1 MNRKLCLLAFM
12 VMLAVA
18 AWADNNQTVTVNGT
32 TQSQAV
38 KRITF
43 NGDEIVLV
51 FADNTQKTVEMTAV
65 KIDFVYDNV
74 ENSVFY
80 QMETPKLKEQ
90 TGVYNNLNGQ
100 SVSGTREKLPKG
112 IYIVDG
118 RKGVVK

>member
-1 MNRKLCLLAFM
+1 MNRKLCLLAF
-12 VMLAVA
+12 VAMLAVS
-18 AWADNNQTVTVNGT
+18 AWGDNKQTVTVNGT
-32 TQSQAV
+32 KQSQAV

-43 NGDEIVLV
+43 NGDEISLV
-51 FADNTQKTVEMTAV
+51 FADNTQKTVDMTAV

-90 TGVYNNLNGQ
+90 TGVYNLNGQ

>member
-1 MNRKLCLLAFM
+1 MNRKLCLLAFV

-18 AWADNNQTVTVNGT
+18 AWADNKQTVIVNGT

-51 FADNTQKTVEMTAV
+51 FADNTQKTVEMTAE

-80 QMETPKLKEQ
+80 QMETPKVKEQ
-90 TGVYNNLNGQ
+90 TGVYNLNGQ

>member
-1 MNRKLCLLAFM
+1 MNRKLCLLAF
-12 VMLAVA
+12 VAMLAVA
-18 AWADNNQTVTVNGT
+18 AWGDNKQTVTVNGT
-32 TQSQAV
+32 KQSQAV

-80 QMETPKLKEQ
+80 QMETPKVKEQ
-90 TGVYNNLNGQ
+90 TGVYNLNGQ

-118 RKGVVK
+118 RKEVVK

>member
-1 MNRKLCLLAFM
+1 MNRKFCLLAF
-12 VMLAVA
+12 VAMLAVA
-18 AWADNNQTVTVNGT
+18 AWGDNKQTVTVNGT
-32 TQSQAV
+32 MQSQAV

-51 FADNTQKTVEMTAV
+51 FADNTQQTVEMTAV

-80 QMETPKLKEQ
+80 QMETPKVKEQ
-90 TGVYNNLNGQ
+90 TGIYNLNGQ
-100 SVSGTREKLPKG
+100 SVSDTREKLPKG

-118 RKGVVK
+118 RKEVVK

>member
-1 MNRKLCLLAFM
+1 MNRKLCLLAF
-12 VMLAVA
+12 VAMLAVT
-18 AWADNNQTVTVNGT
+18 AWGDNKQTVTVNGT

-80 QMETPKLKEQ
+80 QMETPKVKEQ
-90 TGVYNNLNGQ
+90 TGVYNLNGQ

>member
-1 MNRKLCLLAFM
+1 MNRKLCLLAF
-12 VMLAVA
+12 VAMLAVA
-18 AWADNNQTVTVNGT
+18 AWGDNKQTVTVNGT
-32 TQSQAV
+32 MQSQAV

-51 FADNTQKTVEMTAV
+51 FADNTQQTVEMTAV

-80 QMETPKLKEQ
+80 QMETQKKEQ
-90 TGVYNNLNGQ
+90 TGIYNLNGQ
-100 SVSGTREKLPKG
+100 SVGGTREKLPKG

-118 RKGVVK
+118 RKEVVK

>member
-1 MNRKLCLLAFM
+1 MNRKLCLLAIV

-18 AWADNNQTVTVNGT
+18 LWADNKQTVIVNGT

-51 FADNTQKTVEMTAV
+51 FADNTQQTVEMTAV
-65 KIDFVYDNV
+65 KIDFVYDDVVNPVSYQV
-74 ENSVFY
+74 ETSKV
-80 QMETPKLKEQ
+80 KEQ
-90 TGVYNNLNGQ
+90 MGIYNLNGQ
-100 SVSGTREKLPKG
+100 SVSNAREKLPKG

-118 RKGVVK
+118 RKEVVK

>member
-1 MNRKLCLLAFM
+1 MNRKLCLLAIV

-18 AWADNNQTVTVNGT
+18 LWADNKQTVIVNGT

-51 FADNTQKTVEMTAV
+51 FADNTQQTVEMTAV
-65 KIDFVYDNV
+65 KIDFVYDDVVNPV
-74 ENSVFY
+74 SY
-80 QMETPKLKEQ
+80 QLETPKVKEQ
-90 TGVYNNLNGQ
+90 TGIYNLNGQ
-100 SVSGTREKLPKG
+100 SVSDVREKLPKG

-118 RKGVVK
+118 RKEVVK

>member
-1 MNRKLCLLAFM
+1 MNRKLCLLAF
-12 VMLAVA
+12 VAMLAVA
-18 AWADNNQTVTVNGT
+18 AWGDNKQTVTVNGT
-32 TQSQAV
+32 KQSQAV

-51 FADNTQKTVEMTAV
+51 FADNTKKTVEMTAV

-74 ENSVFY
+74 ENTVFY
-80 QMETPKLKEQ
+80 QMETPKVKEQ
-90 TGVYNNLNGQ
+90 TGVYNLNGQ

-118 RKGVVK
+118 RKEVVK

>member
-1 MNRKLCLLAFM
+1 MNRKLCLLAF
-12 VMLAVA
+12 VAMLAVA
-18 AWADNNQTVTVNGT
+18 AWGDNKQTVTVNGT
-32 TQSQAV
+32 KQSQAV

-51 FADNTQKTVEMTAV
+51 FADNTQQTVEMTAV

-80 QMETPKLKEQ
+80 QMETPKVKEQ
-90 TGVYNNLNGQ
+90 TGVYNLNGQ

>member
-1 MNRKLCLLAFM
+1 MNRKLCLLAF
-12 VMLAVA
+12 VAMLAVA
-18 AWADNNQTVTVNGT
+18 AWADNKQTVTVNGT

-51 FADNTQKTVEMTAV
+51 FADNTQQTVEMTAV

-74 ENSVFY
+74 ENTVSY
-80 QMETPKLKEQ
+80 QMETPKVKEQ
-90 TGVYNNLNGQ
+90 TGVYNLNGQ

>member
-1 MNRKLCLLAFM
+1 MNRKLCLLAF
-12 VMLAVA
+12 VAMLAVA
-18 AWADNNQTVTVNGT
+18 AWGDNKQTVTVNGT
-32 TQSQAV
+32 MQSQAV

-51 FADNTQKTVEMTAV
+51 FADNTQQTVEMTAV

-80 QMETPKLKEQ
+80 QMETHKVKEQ
-90 TGVYNNLNGQ
+90 TGIYNLNGQ
-100 SVSGTREKLPKG
+100 SVGGTREKLPKG

-118 RKGVVK
+118 RKEVVK

>member
-1 MNRKLCLLAFM
+1 MNRKFCLLAF
-12 VMLAVA
+12 VAMLAVA
-18 AWADNNQTVTVNGT
+18 TWGDNKQTVTVNGT

-80 QMETPKLKEQ
+80 QMETPKVKEQ
-90 TGVYNNLNGQ
+90 TGIYNLNGQ
-100 SVSGTREKLPKG
+100 SVSDTREKLPKG

>member
-43 NGDEIVLV
+43 NGDEISLV
-51 FADNTQKTVEMTAV
+51 FADNTQQTVDMTAV

-80 QMETPKLKEQ
+80 QMETPKVKEQ
-90 TGVYNNLNGQ
+90 TGVYNLNGQ

-118 RKGVVK
+118 RKGGVK

>member
-1 MNRKLCLLAFM
+1 MNRKLCLLAF
-12 VMLAVA
+12 VAMLAVA
-18 AWADNNQTVTVNGT
+18 AWADNKQTVTVNGT

-51 FADNTQKTVEMTAV
+51 FADNTQQTVEMTAV

-90 TGVYNNLNGQ
+90 TGVYNLNGQ

>member
-43 NGDEIVLV
+43 NGDEISLV
-51 FADNTQKTVEMTAV
+51 FADNTQQTVDMTAV
-65 KIDFVYDNV
+65 KIDFVYDNLA
-74 ENSVFY
+74 NSVSY
-80 QMETPKLKEQ
+80 QMETPKVKEQ
-90 TGVYNNLNGQ
+90 TGIYNLNGQ
-100 SVSGTREKLPKG
+100 SVSDTREKLPKG

>member
-1 MNRKLCLLAFM
+1 MNRKLCLLAF
-12 VMLAVA
+12 VAMLAVA
-18 AWADNNQTVTVNGT
+18 AWGDNKQTVTVNGT
-32 TQSQAV
+32 KQSQAV

-51 FADNTQKTVEMTAV
+51 FADNTQQTVEMTAV

-80 QMETPKLKEQ
+80 QMETQKVKEQ
-90 TGVYNNLNGQ
+90 TGIYNLNGQ

-118 RKGVVK
+118 RKEVVK

>member
-1 MNRKLCLLAFM
+1 MNRKLCLLAFV

-18 AWADNNQTVTVNGT
+18 AWADNKQTVTVNGT

-43 NGDEIVLV
+43 KGDEIVLV

-80 QMETPKLKEQ
+80 QMETPKVKEL
-90 TGVYNNLNGQ
+90 TGIYNLNGQ
-100 SVSGTREKLPKG
+100 SVSDTREKLPKG

-118 RKGVVK
+118 RKEVVK

>member
-1 MNRKLCLLAFM
+1 MNRKLCLLAF
-12 VMLAVA
+12 VAMLAVTT
-18 AWADNNQTVTVNGT
+18 WGDNKQTVTVNGT

-51 FADNTQKTVEMTAV
+51 FTDNTQQTVEMTAV

-80 QMETPKLKEQ
+80 QMETPKVKEQ
-90 TGVYNNLNGQ
+90 TGVYNLNGQ

-118 RKGVVK
+118 RKEVVK

>member
-1 MNRKLCLLAFM
+1 MNRKLCLLAFV
-12 VMLAVA
+12 VMLAVVS
-18 AWADNNQTVTVNGT
+18 WADNKQTVIVNGT

-51 FADNTQKTVEMTAV
+51 FADNTQQTVEMTAV

-80 QMETPKLKEQ
+80 QMETPKVKEQ
-90 TGVYNNLNGQ
+90 TGIYNLNGQ
-100 SVSGTREKLPKG
+100 SVIVSREKLPKG

-118 RKGVVK
+118 RKEVVK

>member
-1 MNRKLCLLAFM
+1 MNRKLCLLAFV

-18 AWADNNQTVTVNGT
+18 AWADNKQTVIVNGT

-80 QMETPKLKEQ
+80 QMETPKVKEQ
-90 TGVYNNLNGQ
+90 TGVYNLNGQ

>member
-1 MNRKLCLLAFM
+1 MNRKLCLLAIV

-18 AWADNNQTVTVNGT
+18 SWADNKQTVIVNGT

-51 FADNTQKTVEMTAV
+51 FADNTQQTVEMTAV
-65 KIDFVYDNV
+65 KIDFVYDDVVNHV
-74 ENSVFY
+74 TY
-80 QMETPKLKEQ
+80 QVETPKVKEQ
-90 TGVYNNLNGQ
+90 TGIYNLNGQ
-100 SVSGTREKLPKG
+100 SVSDAREKLPKG

-118 RKGVVK
+118 RKEVVK

>member
-18 AWADNNQTVTVNGT
+18 AWGDNKQTVTVNGT
-32 TQSQAV
+32 MQSQAV

-51 FADNTQKTVEMTAV
+51 FADNTQQTVEMTAV

-90 TGVYNNLNGQ
+90 TGVYNLNGQ

>member
-1 MNRKLCLLAFM
+1 MNRKLCLLAF
-12 VMLAVA
+12 VAMLAVA
-18 AWADNNQTVTVNGT
+18 AWGDNKQTVTVNGT
-32 TQSQAV
+32 MQSQAV

-51 FADNTQKTVEMTAV
+51 FADNTQQTVEMTAV

-80 QMETPKLKEQ
+80 QMETQKVKEQ
-90 TGVYNNLNGQ
+90 TGIYNLNGQ
-100 SVSGTREKLPKG
+100 SVNDTREKLPKG

-118 RKGVVK
+118 RKEVVK

>member
-1 MNRKLCLLAFM
+1 MNRKLCLLAF
-12 VMLAVA
+12 VAMLAVA

-43 NGDEIVLV
+43 NGDEISLV
-51 FADNTQKTVEMTAV
+51 FADNTQQTVDMTAV

-80 QMETPKLKEQ
+80 QMETPKVKEQ
-90 TGVYNNLNGQ
+90 TGVYNLNGQ

>member
-1 MNRKLCLLAFM
+1 MNRKLCLLAF
-12 VMLAVA
+12 VAMLAVA
-18 AWADNNQTVTVNGT
+18 AWGDNKPTVTVNGT
-32 TQSQAV
+32 KQSQAV

-51 FADNTQKTVEMTAV
+51 FADNTQQTVEMTAV

-80 QMETPKLKEQ
+80 QMETPKVKEQ
-90 TGVYNNLNGQ
+90 TGVYNLNGQ

>member
-1 MNRKLCLLAFM
+1 MNRKLCLLAF
-12 VMLAVA
+12 VAMLAVA
-18 AWADNNQTVTVNGT
+18 AWADNKQTVTVNGT

-43 NGDEIVLV
+43 NGDEIILV
-51 FADNTQKTVEMTAV
+51 FADNTQQTVEMTAV

-80 QMETPKLKEQ
+80 QMETPKVKEQ
-90 TGVYNNLNGQ
+90 TGVYNLNGQ